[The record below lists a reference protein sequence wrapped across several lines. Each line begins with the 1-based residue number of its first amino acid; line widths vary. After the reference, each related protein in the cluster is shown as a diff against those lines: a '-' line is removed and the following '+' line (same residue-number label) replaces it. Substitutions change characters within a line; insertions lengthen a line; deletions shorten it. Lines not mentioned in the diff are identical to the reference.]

1 MLEDFEEN
9 AEEELKRADHLI
21 YVTLK
26 YTKTAD
32 VIKNTIQRLINA
44 MDFTVMVAL
53 EYLKVK
59 NISNVP
65 RMRFEQLLEKLPKIK
80 EYADFYFML
89 RRISNAKFDSKEEY
103 RKRVTLMT
111 EEGDVNIDTLKE
123 YFQKAKKFVK
133 SIEEFCKGNKNAFEN
148 NSITEE

>member
-26 YTKTAD
+26 YTKTVD
-32 VIKNTIQRLINA
+32 VIKNTIKRLINA
-44 MDFTVMVAL
+44 MDFAVVEGL
-53 EYLKVK
+53 KYLKVK
-59 NISNVP
+59 NSSDVP
-65 RMRFEQLLEKLPKIK
+65 RMRFEQLLEKMPKIK
-80 EYADFYFML
+80 DYAEFYFML
-89 RRISNAKFDSKEEY
+89 RRIYNAKFDSREEY

-123 YFQKAKKFVK
+123 YHQKAKKFVK
-133 SIEEFCKGNKNAFEN
+133 SMEELCKGNKDIF
-148 NSITEE
+148 S

>member
-44 MDFTVMVAL
+44 MDFAVMEAL
-53 EYLKVK
+53 TYLKVK
-59 NISNVP
+59 NISDVP
-65 RMRFEQLLEKLPKIK
+65 RMRFEQLLEKIPKIK

-89 RRISNAKFDSKEEY
+89 RRIYNAKFNSKEEY

-123 YFQKAKKFVK
+123 YFQKARKFVK
-133 SIEEFCKGNKNAFEN
+133 LSEEFCKGNKNAFSESY
-148 NSITEE
+148 SIE

>member
-26 YTKTAD
+26 YTKTVD
-32 VIKNTIQRLINA
+32 VIKNTIKRLINA
-44 MDFTVMVAL
+44 MDFAVMESL

-59 NISNVP
+59 NISDVP
-65 RMRFEQLLEKLPKIK
+65 RMRFEQFLEKIPKSK

-89 RRISNAKFDSKEEY
+89 RRIYNAKFDSKEEY

-123 YFQKAKKFVK
+123 YHNKTKKFVK
-133 SIEEFCKGNKNAFEN
+133 LIEEFCRGNKNIFN
-148 NSITEE
+148 L

>member
-32 VIKNTIQRLINA
+32 VIKNTIQRLIKA
-44 MDFTVMVAL
+44 MDFAVVEGL
-53 EYLKVK
+53 EYLKIK
-59 NISNVP
+59 NSSDVP

-80 EYADFYFML
+80 EYAEFYFLL
-89 RRISNAKFDSKEEY
+89 RRVYNAKFDSKEEY

-123 YFQKAKKFVK
+123 YFQKSKNFVK
-133 SIEEFCKGNKNAFEN
+133 LIEEFCKGNKNAFDSSV
-148 NSITEE
+148 NSLE

>member
-26 YTKTAD
+26 YTKTVD
-32 VIKNTIQRLINA
+32 VIRSIIHRLINSI
-44 MDFTVMVAL
+44 DYSVMEVL
-53 EYLKVK
+53 EYLRVK
-59 NISNVP
+59 NVSDVP
-65 RMRFEQLLEKLPKIK
+65 RMRVEQLLEKLPKIK

-89 RRISNAKFDSKEEY
+89 RRIYNAKFDKKEEY
-103 RKRVTLMT
+103 RKNVTLLT

-123 YFQKAKKFVK
+123 YYTKTKRFVRTM
-133 SIEEFCKGNKNAFEN
+133 EEFCKGKKIF
-148 NSITEE
+148 